1 LRLGPV
7 FLFKKERWTLKISA
21 EERVYLMN
29 HWMDL
34 DGCIGEYYLVHEGFL
49 LVLFDLSYSKC
60 MQSYRSNTTEQLTKV
75 V

>member
-1 LRLGPV
+1 MN
-7 FLFKKERWTLKISA
+7 KERWTLKISV

-34 DGCIGEYYLVHEGFL
+34 DGYIGEYYLFHEGFL
-49 LVLFDLSYSKC
+49 LVLCALCDTKC
-60 MQSYRSNTTEQLTKV
+60 MQSYNSNTTEQLTKV